1 MARAITQDMDRPS
14 LHRLHNRNN
23 NRNNRNSSTNL
34 EINTKASVVDD
45 ERAAAVVV
53 ADTVVMADIRTR
65 P

>member
-23 NRNNRNSSTNL
+23 NRNSSTNQ
-34 EINTKASVVDD
+34 EINIKASVVVD
-45 ERAAAVVV
+45 ERAAAVAVVV
-53 ADTVVMADIRTR
+53 ADTVVMADIHMR

>member
-23 NRNNRNSSTNL
+23 NRSNTNN
-34 EINTKASVVDD
+34 EINTKASADAD
-45 ERAAAVVV
+45 ERVAAAAVVEV
-53 ADTVVMADIRTR
+53 VDTADIRTR

>member
-23 NRNNRNSSTNL
+23 NRNSSTNQ
-34 EINTKASVVDD
+34 EINTKASVVVD
-45 ERAAAVVV
+45 ERAAAEAVV
-53 ADTVVMADIRTR
+53 ADTVVTAGIHMR

>member
-23 NRNNRNSSTNL
+23 NRNSSTNQ
-34 EINTKASVVDD
+34 EINIKASVVVD
-45 ERAAAVVV
+45 ERVAAEAVV
-53 ADTVVMADIRTR
+53 ADTVVMADIHMR

>member
-23 NRNNRNSSTNL
+23 NRNSSTNQ
-34 EINTKASVVDD
+34 ETNTKASVVVD
-45 ERAAAVVV
+45 ERAAAEAVVV

>member
-23 NRNNRNSSTNL
+23 NRNSSTNQ
-34 EINTKASVVDD
+34 EINIKASVVVD
-45 ERAAAVVV
+45 ERAAAEAVVV
-53 ADTVVMADIRTR
+53 ADTVVMADIHMR